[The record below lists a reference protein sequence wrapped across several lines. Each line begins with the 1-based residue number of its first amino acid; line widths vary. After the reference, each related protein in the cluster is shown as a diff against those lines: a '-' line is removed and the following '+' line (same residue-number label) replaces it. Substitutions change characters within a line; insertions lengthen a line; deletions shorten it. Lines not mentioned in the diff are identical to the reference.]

1 MPRHARLRI
10 SGHPLHII
18 QRGVNRAAC
27 FAGDSDRTLYLALLE
42 ELAGHHACAIHA
54 YVLMTNHVHLLL
66 SADRVDGPSTLMKH
80 LGQRYVQHFNRKHGR
95 TGSLW
100 EGRFRSSIVD
110 SEGYLLRCQ
119 CYIEMNPVR
128 AGMVERPDDYPW
140 SSYASNANGAP
151 SSVLAPHELYLSL
164 ANERSERLT
173 AYRQLFAIAPSLDE
187 LREIRDAA
195 NGGFALGR
203 AGFLANLQRALRRRV
218 ASGVG
223 GRPRKRTP

>member
-1 MPRHARLRI
+1 
-10 SGHPLHII
+10 
-18 QRGVNRAAC
+18 
-27 FAGDSDRTLYLALLE
+27 
-42 ELAGHHACAIHA
+42 
-54 YVLMTNHVHLLL
+54 
-66 SADRVDGPSTLMKH
+66 MKH

>member
-10 SGHPLHII
+10 AGHPLHII
-18 QRGVNRAAC
+18 QRGVNRSSC

-42 ELAGHHACAIHA
+42 ELASQHACAIHA

-66 SADRVDGPSTLMKH
+66 SADRIDAPSTLMKH

-119 CYIEMNPVR
+119 RYIEMNPMR
-128 AGMVERPDDYPW
+128 AGIVTCLDDYPW
-140 SSYASNANGAP
+140 SSYASNANGVP
-151 SSVLAPHELYLSL
+151 STLLSPHGLYLSL
-164 ANERSERLT
+164 ADDQDARLT
-173 AYRQLFAIAPSLDE
+173 AYRRLFGTPPSMDE

-203 AGFLANLQRALRRRV
+203 AGFLTNLEHLLKRPV
-218 ASGVG
+218 ASGVS
-223 GRPRKRTP
+223 GRPRKRMQ